1 MTASASLYDAD
12 LVLRFSD
19 DDGFDFAIRCLL
31 NGVPY
36 GMADPGELFA
46 AVADVIPGDPDSW
59 FDALT
64 GLGTRLEAEADL
76 RAARGHDVSAAGGYL
91 RAANYRYAGFWYVLG
106 TRDASRW
113 ADAWRAHRRCLDA
126 VLARR
131 PGLTRVDTESA
142 EVVVFRAP
150 GATAHRPARVLV
162 VQGGLGAP
170 LSDALMTG
178 VDDALA
184 RGWHAVAFDG
194 PGQGALRV
202 RHGRGPVRDWGA
214 VITAVVDAAL
224 GVLGDT
230 ADATR
235 VALVG
240 IADGAALA
248 VQGAARDARVAA
260 LVCDPGV
267 LRPVDAALGQLPA
280 PVVDAWHAGDDDAVV
295 AARQAALAT
304 DPQTAFTVAKLTEQW
319 PGRSLP
325 EVLHELTAWDVTPH
339 LDQVRV
345 PVLVCDPEAATSF
358 PGQSAELAAALG
370 SRATLAP
377 FLTSEGAGLDCEIGA
392 PIVRATRIA
401 DWLDDV
407 VGHERSRG

>member
-1 MTASASLYDAD
+1 
-12 LVLRFSD
+12 VVRFSD

-46 AVADVIPGDPDSW
+46 ATADVAPGDADNW
-59 FDALT
+59 FEALT
-64 GLGTRLEAEADL
+64 GLGARLEAEADA
-76 RAARGHDVSAAGGYL
+76 RAAQGYGVSAAGDYL

-106 TRDASRW
+106 TRDPSRW
-113 ADAWRAHRRCLDA
+113 ANAWRAHRRCLDA
-126 VLARR
+126 ALARR
-131 PGLTRVDTESA
+131 PGVARVDTELA
-142 EVVVFRAP
+142 DVVVFRAP
-150 GATAHRPARVLV
+150 GATADRAAPVLV

-178 VDDALA
+178 VDDALS

-194 PGQGALRV
+194 PGQGARRV
-202 RHGRGPVRDWGA
+202 RDGRGPVRDWGA

-224 GVLGDT
+224 EELGDT

-235 VALVG
+235 AALVG

-248 VQGAARDARVAA
+248 LQGAACDARVAA
-260 LVCDPGV
+260 VVCDPGV
-267 LRPVDAALGQLPA
+267 LRPVDVALGQLPT
-280 PVVDAWHAGDDDAVV
+280 PVVDAWHTGRDDAVV
-295 AARQAALAT
+295 AACRAALAT

-319 PGRSLP
+319 PGRSLT
-325 EVLHELTAWDVTPH
+325 EVLHELAAWDVTPH

-358 PGQSAELAAALG
+358 PGQSAELVAALG